1 MPHGSGV
8 QRTDLLPSRGT
19 AAPPS
24 FRPPLWG
31 GVGGGRGSG
40 SGPDFITQEGN
51 ESRGGG
57 GDGGS
62 GSDGEADSGRDGDS
76 AVWGQSGDGCATAL
90 RSCPTGR
97 ASAPRNTN
105 SCPGP
110 LKSAPGPPAPPHGR
124 SNPRPA
130 HLPCGSP
137 HLPHRPPFL
146 PQDSAFRPT
155 APQSPPVTPPP
166 PPNFP
171 TPLRRI
177 FRDPQNAFMF
187 LKRPRRHR
195 RHFRRHRRYFRGHL
209 NSILALGS
217 APWPL
222 PSTAPGPNLPRAV
235 TALPRAGRG
244 SLRPPDLPQT
254 QRSDAEPNRKHCPT
268 SAPAAVHCGA
278 PRPHWPP
285 PTAAKGRGGTSGST
299 PTNQKSGCRA
309 PPVSGQ

>member
-1 MPHGSGV
+1 MGSKRGRLRHGPSELPHGTRICPAEH
-8 QRTDLLPSRGT
+8 QQLPRAFEICPRTPS
-19 AAPPS
+19 
-24 FRPPLWG
+24 
-31 GVGGGRGSG
+31 
-40 SGPDFITQEGN
+40 
-51 ESRGGG
+51 
-57 GDGGS
+57 
-62 GSDGEADSGRDGDS
+62 
-76 AVWGQSGDGCATAL
+76 
-90 RSCPTGR
+90 
-97 ASAPRNTN
+97 SAPRPFKPHGPHI
-105 SCPGP
+105 CPADP
-110 LKSAPGPPAPPHGR
+110 LLCPIGRHFCLRTPRFAPKLPKGPPLA
-124 SNPRPA
+124 
-130 HLPCGSP
+130 
-137 HLPHRPPFL
+137 
-146 PQDSAFRPT
+146 
-155 APQSPPVTPPP
+155 PPP
-166 PPNFP
+166 PPDFP

-177 FRDPQNAFMF
+177 FRDPQNAFVF

-222 PSTAPGPNLPRAV
+222 PSTAPRPNLPRAV

-254 QRSDAEPNRKHCPT
+254 HRSDAEPNRKHCPT